1 MSVNQI
7 ILRKLGFLDKIFS
20 KKTILFISN
29 KVYKDPKAKK
39 KGKHRHAMTK
49 KALDTNE
56 LLCDNNT
63 VKTHYVNRSDFLKKN
78 WAF

>member
-1 MSVNQI
+1 MWVIVWQYCRLTMSVNQI

-39 KGKHRHAMTK
+39 KGKHRQWPK
-49 KALDTNE
+49 KL
-56 LLCDNNT
+56 
-63 VKTHYVNRSDFLKKN
+63 
-78 WAF
+78 